1 MGNAKSFMTLAAMFA
16 LFIGACTYAADVAR
30 SIDAGTQL
38 AYELNADQDG
48 KIKTELGLDYEERYS
63 GAQILLMIRGLA
75 EEGADIEVNGTL
87 YRSGSNDD
95 NLDPASLNLK
105 HAYRAYYE
113 RGTDGTLKKIVFR
126 SGT

>member
-1 MGNAKSFMTLAAMFA
+1 MGNTKSFMTLAAMFA

-30 SIDAGTQL
+30 SIDAGTRL
-38 AYELNADQDG
+38 VYELNTDQAG

-75 EEGADIEVNGTL
+75 EDGADIEVNGKM
-87 YRSGSNDD
+87 YRSGSNED
-95 NLDPASLNLK
+95 NVDPAILNVKL
-105 HAYRAYYE
+105 AYRAFYE
-113 RGTDGTLKKIVFR
+113 RSTDGTLNKMVFR